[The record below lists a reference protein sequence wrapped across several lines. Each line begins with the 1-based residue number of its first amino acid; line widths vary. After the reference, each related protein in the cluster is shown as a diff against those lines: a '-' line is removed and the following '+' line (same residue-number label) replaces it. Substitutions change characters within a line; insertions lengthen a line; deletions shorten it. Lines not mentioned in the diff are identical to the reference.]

1 MTNFLRKSKKSFMP
15 LNKKEL
21 EFLQE
26 FAPKTS
32 SLPSKIMSEED
43 YKKMLEMIQ
52 RKNSK
57 FMNR

>member
-21 EFLQE
+21 ESLQE

-52 RKNSK
+52 RKNLSLIHI
-57 FMNR
+57 

>member
-1 MTNFLRKSKKSFMP
+1 MP

>member
-1 MTNFLRKSKKSFMP
+1 MTNFLSKSKKSFIP

-32 SLPSKIMSEED
+32 SLQSKIMSEED
-43 YKKMLEMIQ
+43 YKNMLEMIQ

-57 FMNR
+57 FMKP